1 MAKIFIV
8 YGISQ
13 HGDAVEW
20 PWLKCVEVFELNDS
34 CRAEDRPKFG
44 VKDTSPNPTDIVI
57 ELGVVE
63 AEEHGLN
70 PGFFTCSL
78 LFDEAESRLNQKSRF
93 EYP

>member
-1 MAKIFIV
+1 MAKIFLV

-13 HGDAVEW
+13 HGEVVEW
-20 PWLKCVEVFELNDS
+20 PWLKCAEVFELDDS

-44 VKDTSPNPTDIVI
+44 VKDTSPHPTDIVI

-63 AEEHGLN
+63 AKEHGLQ

-78 LFDEAESRLNQKSRF
+78 SVDEAESRLNQTSRS
-93 EYP
+93 EYR